1 VSIRRKLFLAFV
13 AAAALPL
20 LAMSVLARLYLQRAR
35 EDVERDFLRHAKEAA
50 RAVRDRAGDRTD
62 ILKAALRRLGREIF
76 EPEDE
81 KPFPELYIFPQGWLD
96 TPEGKADHAK
106 LIKTTAE
113 GVEIRRKVKARI
125 EGRLE
130 DGPSVDDHV
139 KRFRDAHPQVLG
151 VRVVLEDE
159 TLFDSLSSKRDLVL
173 DPPMA
178 AGEERDLVYTDPDG
192 HHYMVWARHGG
203 TTRIVIEID
212 ALLML
217 EPMTV
222 GGVKAFYLDGNGQAH
237 HSPEVSRELARELP
251 LQALAQDLPLAGE
264 SRQVK
269 AGQEWRV
276 LGLTVSE
283 RDRWDYGG
291 NAHLVAVAPEALIEA
306 PLRRFRAEVAAAGLV
321 SLLIAIGLSY
331 FLSGRFSES
340 VENLKRGVDALSRG
354 EYAQLEKSSG
364 DELGGELVESMNRM
378 ASALAERTRK
388 EEIESWRRLVRVL
401 SHEINNTLGP
411 VKSVAATVRDQLAP
425 SLQGETGDDLKSAFK
440 LIVDRVDSL
449 SSFISGYAVLA
460 KLPPPRRELNDLNEV
475 VRGAV
480 SMLSQSLEPL
490 SGSRISVE
498 EDYGDV
504 GTPACPLLI
513 DKEQIERVAI
523 NLVKNAVEAAAS
535 EVRVATAR
543 RADTV
548 ELRVEDDGPG
558 IAAEARA
565 HLFVPYYTT
574 KPGGSGIG
582 LALAR
587 QIVLGHGGT
596 IATRDR
602 EGGGTIVTVLLPSGV
617 L

>member
-50 RAVRDRAGDRTD
+50 RAVRDRACDRTD
-62 ILKAALRRLGREIF
+62 ILKSALKRLGRDAFTPQESA
-76 EPEDE
+76 
-81 KPFPELYIFPQGWLD
+81 PFPDLWVFPQGWLE
-96 TPEGKADHAK
+96 TPEGKADQAK
-106 LIKTTAE
+106 LAKKVGIAVTIKHKD
-113 GVEIRRKVKARI
+113 VKVKAHAEGYAEDEQAI
-125 EGRLE
+125 E
-130 DGPSVDDHV
+130 DSVT
-139 KRFRDAHPQVLG
+139 RFRAAHPQVLG
-151 VRVVLEDE
+151 VRVVLDDE
-159 TLFDSLSSKRDLVL
+159 TLFDSLESKRDLVL

-203 TTRIVIEID
+203 ATRIVIEID
-212 ALLML
+212 ALSML

-222 GGVKAFYLDGNGQAH
+222 GGVKAFYLDRSGHTH
-237 HSPEVSRELARELP
+237 HSPEMSRELARELP
-251 LQALAQDLPLAGE
+251 LKALADDLPPAGE
-264 SRQVK
+264 SRQVQ
-269 AGQEWRV
+269 AGQPWRV
-276 LGLTVSE
+276 LSLTASE
-283 RDRWDYGG
+283 RDAWDYGG
-291 NAHLVAVAPEALIEA
+291 QARLVAVAPEALIEA

-331 FLSGRFSES
+331 FLSGRFTES

-354 EYAQLEKSSG
+354 EFAQLEKSSA

-425 SLQGETGDDLKSAFK
+425 SLQGETGEDLKSAFK

-480 SMLSQSLEPL
+480 SMLNQSLEPL

-498 EDYGDV
+498 EDYGEV
-504 GTPACPLLI
+504 GNPAF

-535 EVRVATAR
+535 RVWVATAR

-558 IAAEARA
+558 IAPEARA
-565 HLFVPYYTT
+565 HLFIPYYTT

-602 EGGGTIVTVLLPSGV
+602 EGGGTIVTVLLPAG
-617 L
+617 LL